1 MFVIVIKLGFE
12 AVCSEL
18 RIISFKLS
26 INKLCKC
33 QWSLLLLKNKQM
45 EVIAAAAAAARAD
58 SVWEVSPADSLYSLL
73 QYFIE
78 CHVVLVKCTA
88 AMISQL
94 ID

>member
-45 EVIAAAAAAARAD
+45 EVIAAAAAAAARAD
-58 SVWEVSPADSLYSLL
+58 SVWEVSPADSLYSSLH
-73 QYFIE
+73 QPNSS
-78 CHVVLVKCTA
+78 C
-88 AMISQL
+88 
-94 ID
+94 

>member
-1 MFVIVIKLGFE
+1 
-12 AVCSEL
+12 
-18 RIISFKLS
+18 
-26 INKLCKC
+26 
-33 QWSLLLLKNKQM
+33 M
-45 EVIAAAAAAARAD
+45 EVIAAAAAAAARAD

>member
-45 EVIAAAAAAARAD
+45 EVIAAAAAARAD

-73 QYFIE
+73 HQPNSS
-78 CHVVLVKCTA
+78 C
-88 AMISQL
+88 
-94 ID
+94 

>member
-45 EVIAAAAAAARAD
+45 EVIAAAARAD